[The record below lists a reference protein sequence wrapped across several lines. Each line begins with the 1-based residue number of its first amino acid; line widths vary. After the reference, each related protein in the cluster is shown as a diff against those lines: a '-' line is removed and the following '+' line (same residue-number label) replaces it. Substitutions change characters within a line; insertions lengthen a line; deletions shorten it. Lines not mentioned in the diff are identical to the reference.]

1 MPALSFSGE
10 PERGPFWKLIISG
23 EKEQTV
29 RKPRKRPIKEGD
41 LLKLYWK
48 QRVPQDQKPIHYIG
62 SAICTQIETL
72 PKYAFMHSEAF
83 ARKDGF
89 EDEGELLDWFGE
101 DKEEEEFN
109 VIHFRL
115 IRNCWGCSW
124 ASRLG
129 GIWVCGQGK
138 GRYANIEPFSDKDPG
153 YMGCYEIQNTNGSA
167 DK

>member
-10 PERGPFWKLIISG
+10 TERGPFWKLILDG

-48 QRVPQDQKPIHYIG
+48 QRIPKDKKPIHYLG
-62 SAICTQIETL
+62 SAICTQIVTL
-72 PKYAFMHSEAF
+72 PKYAFMYSEAF
-83 ARKDGF
+83 ARRDGF
-89 EDEGELLDWFGE
+89 EDEAELLDWFGE
-101 DKEEEEFN
+101 DDEEEEFN

-124 ASRLG
+124 AGRLS
-129 GIWVCGQGK
+129 GIWVCGQGS
-138 GRYANIEPFSDKDPG
+138 GRYASVEPFSDKEPHVLS
-153 YMGCYEIQNTNGSA
+153 CYEIQNTNGSET
-167 DK
+167 K

>member
-89 EDEGELLDWFGE
+89 EDEGELEKLLLGVVTFIEG
-101 DKEEEEFN
+101 N
-109 VIHFRL
+109 VIDFEDETELLVDGMKTEETPPLRVDNQQTFVPL
-115 IRNCWGCSW
+115 
-124 ASRLG
+124 
-129 GIWVCGQGK
+129 
-138 GRYANIEPFSDKDPG
+138 
-153 YMGCYEIQNTNGSA
+153 
-167 DK
+167 